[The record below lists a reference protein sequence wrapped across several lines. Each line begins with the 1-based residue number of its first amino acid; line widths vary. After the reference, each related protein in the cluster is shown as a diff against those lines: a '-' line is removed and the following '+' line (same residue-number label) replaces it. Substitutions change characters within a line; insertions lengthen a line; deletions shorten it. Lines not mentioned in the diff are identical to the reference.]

1 MRTFLFLCAVCLIV
15 ASFLQETGAWPP
27 KTTSNNNNPGLT
39 IGNKWNSKANSCH
52 RDLTLS
58 EPDQLTAQ
66 VTGENLGYRS
76 SVFAVQ
82 PVPQI
87 NSGIFYYE
95 VEIKGIVGAI
105 SIGLATKQMALNKEV
120 GEFQGYAYH
129 FGSVFLCHEA
139 EGCSYTHNV
148 KRPYYN
154 KGISP
159 YAVGNV
165 IGCGVDLAQHKIFYT
180 LNGQRLGPAGLLADS
195 ADPLYPCVSLSH
207 RGDII
212 AANFGPDFR
221 FKFDIAKWNL
231 ETEK

>member
-1 MRTFLFLCAVCLIV
+1 MRTFLFLGAVCLIV
-15 ASFLQETGAWPP
+15 PSFLQETGALPP
-27 KTTSNNNNPGLT
+27 KTTSNNNPGLT
-39 IGNKWNSKANSCH
+39 IGNKWDSKADSCH

-66 VTGENLGYRS
+66 VTGKNLGYRS
-76 SVFAVQ
+76 AVFAVQ
-82 PVPQI
+82 SVPQI

-95 VEIKGIVGAI
+95 VQIKGIVGYI
-105 SIGLATKQMALNKEV
+105 SIGLATKQMALNNEV

-129 FGSVFLCHEA
+129 FGDGFRRHEA

-154 KGISP
+154 KGISR
-159 YAVGNV
+159 YDVGNV
-165 IGCGVDLAQHKIFYT
+165 IGCGVDLAKRKIFYT
-180 LNGQRLGPAGLLADS
+180 LDGQRLGPAGLLADS
-195 ADPLYPCVSLSH
+195 VDPLYPCVSLSH

-212 AANFGPDFR
+212 AANFGQDFR
-221 FKFDIAKWNL
+221 IKFDIAKWDL